1 MDKSYKKPLLL
12 ITFGVVLF
20 TALSNLGSV
29 VQGLETCLNLLT
41 PVLAGLLT
49 AFVLSVP
56 MRGLARILKRF
67 LPKATDR
74 QLDGISLLLT
84 VVCVIAIV
92 VLLGM
97 IAVPQLAASVK
108 SIALLIHDKW
118 PDWASLLQGYGINTD
133 GLSEYF
139 AASDWQSLLKSVF
152 SGVNTVLGSVANVAG
167 STVSAIADA
176 SISLV
181 ITFYVLIGW
190 RELRSQSRRALYAYC
205 KPNVADRICHIAK
218 LAHSTYAKFLSGQC
232 VEVVI
237 LGSLIFVSF
246 TVARLPY
253 AGLTAVLTAAFAFV
267 PYIGAFLS
275 CALGVLF
282 TLLSDP
288 GKALLCLIVY
298 QAAQFVENQF
308 IYPHVVGNSVGLSP
322 FWTLLAVLLG
332 GKLFGVLG
340 MIFFIPLMALL
351 SQLIHESIAQRLD
364 TPTPQP
370 VQPQSAPAEPDDRA
384 QG

>member
-139 AASDWQSLLKSVF
+139 GRLHR
-152 SGVNTVLGSVANVAG
+152 
-167 STVSAIADA
+167 
-176 SISLV
+176 
-181 ITFYVLIGW
+181 IGHC
-190 RELRSQSRRALYAYC
+190 RCL
-205 KPNVADRICHIAK
+205 H
-218 LAHSTYAKFLSGQC
+218 
-232 VEVVI
+232 
-237 LGSLIFVSF
+237 
-246 TVARLPY
+246 LP
-253 AGLTAVLTAAFAFV
+253 G
-267 PYIGAFLS
+267 
-275 CALGVLF
+275 
-282 TLLSDP
+282 DH
-288 GKALLCLIVY
+288 LLCAHRLAG
-298 QAAQFVENQF
+298 AAQPEPPGAVR
-308 IYPHVVGNSVGLSP
+308 
-322 FWTLLAVLLG
+322 LL
-332 GKLFGVLG
+332 
-340 MIFFIPLMALL
+340 
-351 SQLIHESIAQRLD
+351 
-364 TPTPQP
+364 
-370 VQPQSAPAEPDDRA
+370 
-384 QG
+384 